1 MIDDRELL
9 ERLSATVTAMVGFY
23 KGVDDTSFLAGS
35 AWTARG
41 VLVHV
46 VFWHE
51 SFARNVSDLARGIK
65 PKPLKGTYAELGR
78 CSLDESSNCSVE
90 DLLARLLSAQRS
102 IEESIFNPRVVLIP
116 YKVGSRSY
124 TPAEHLSVVNDHV
137 KDHLKKVHSAHVRSS
152 IG

>member
-9 ERLSATVTAMVGFY
+9 ERLGSTVVAMVCFY
-23 KGVDDTSFLAGS
+23 QSVDDTSLLVGS
-35 AWTARG
+35 AWSARD

-51 SFARNVSDLARGIK
+51 SFARNVSDLARSIK

-78 CSLDESSNCSVE
+78 RSLDESSDCSVE
-90 DLLARLLSAQRS
+90 DLLPRLLNAQHS
-102 IEESIFNPRVVLIP
+102 IEESIFNPRVDLIP

-124 TPAEHLSVVNDHV
+124 APAEHLSIVDDHV
-137 KDHLKKVHSAHVRSS
+137 NDHLKKVRSAYDSRS
-152 IG
+152 

>member
-9 ERLSATVTAMVGFY
+9 ERLSATVDEMVAFY
-23 KGVDDTSFLAGS
+23 QSVGDTSLLVSS

-46 VFWHE
+46 VCWHE
-51 SFARNVSDLARGIK
+51 SFVRNVSDLAQGIK

-78 CSLDESSNCSVE
+78 RSLDESSDCSVK
-90 DLLARLLSAQRS
+90 DLLSRLMNAQHS

-124 TPAEHLSVVNDHV
+124 APAEHLSIVNDHV
-137 KDHLKKVHSAHVRSS
+137 KDHLKKVCSAYDSCN
-152 IG
+152 